1 MCGIVGY
8 LGIRDAVPVL
18 MQGLKQLEYRGY
30 DSSGIGVLHRKK
42 IRVVKEKGKLDM
54 LEKKLSESLGSNIGI
69 AHTRW
74 ATHGGVTTENAHP
87 HSGPKGLVAVVHNGI
102 IDNFAVLKQELEK
115 LGNTFISETDS
126 EVVAHLVEAY
136 MDLGPEQ
143 AVSKALSRLDGTYGM
158 LFLFRDHP
166 DLIIGARN
174 GSPLVIGI
182 GQDEMFFASDA
193 LAFAGYTHH
202 AVFVDDGEMVIM
214 NSKTYRVVNR
224 NNIVIDKSVEKLDHL
239 KSTVKDKGNFASFLE
254 KEIFEQ
260 PDSVYRAMGQGGR
273 LLPDFGTA
281 LLGGLNMEKRE
292 FYDIRKIHILAM
304 GTAMHAGDL
313 GKYIIEDLARI
324 PVEVSD
330 ASELCGVNPIVDKDT
345 LFIAISQSGET
356 RDTIAA
362 VQEIK
367 QKGGR
372 VLGIINAVGSSL
384 ARMTDGGAYIHAGA
398 EYSVASTK
406 AFTSQ
411 VTVMTLLALMIGRT
425 RDISLNRGKELVNE
439 LKQIP
444 DKIRQI
450 LSRTDEIKK
459 MGEFL
464 KDYHSILYMGRGMNY
479 PIAKEAALKLKEV
492 TYIHAEAYSAGSLKH
507 GPLALISEEMPS
519 VFICTRGEYQDKT
532 ISNIQEVRARNGKVL
547 VISNYEDE
555 SLRNV
560 ADELFVVPESD
571 PLLSPLLTM
580 IPCQLLGL
588 YAAEALGRDVD
599 QPRNLAKSVTTD

>member
-8 LGIRDAVPVL
+8 LGNRDAVPVL

-30 DSSGIGVLHRKK
+30 DSSGIGVLNRKK
-42 IRVVKEKGKLDM
+42 IRVVKEKGKLEM
-54 LEKKLSESLGSNIGI
+54 LEKKLTEGLSSHVGI

-87 HSGPKGLVAVVHNGI
+87 HTGPEGAVAVVHNGI
-102 IDNFAVLKQELEK
+102 IDNFSLLKKELETK
-115 LGNTFISETDS
+115 GNVFLSETDS
-126 EVVAHLVEAY
+126 EVIAHLVEAY
-136 MDLGPEQ
+136 MELGPEQ
-143 AVSKALSRLDGTYGM
+143 AVSKALSRLEGTYGI
-158 LFLFRDHP
+158 LFLFRDYP
-166 DLIIGARN
+166 ELIIGARN

-182 GQDEMFFASDA
+182 GKDEMFFASDA
-193 LAFAGYTHH
+193 LAFAGFTQH
-202 AVFVDDGEMVIM
+202 AIFVDDGEMVII
-214 NSKTYRVVNR
+214 NNRDYRVVNR
-224 NNIVIDKSVEKLDHL
+224 NNIEIDKLVEELDL
-239 KSTVKDKGNFASFLE
+239 NTGTKDKQGYSCFLE

-260 PDSVYRAMGQGGR
+260 PDSIFRAMGQGGR

-281 LLGGLNMEKRE
+281 LLGGLNMEKRD
-292 FYDIRKIHILAM
+292 FYDIKKIHILAM
-304 GTAMHAGDL
+304 GTAMYAGEL

-330 ASELCGVNPIVDKDT
+330 ASELCGINPIVSKDT
-345 LFIAISQSGET
+345 LFIAVSQSGET

-372 VLGIINAVGSSL
+372 VLGVINAVGSTL
-384 ARMTDGGAYIHAGA
+384 ARMTNGGAYIHAGA

-411 VTVMTLLALMIGRT
+411 VTVLFLLALMIGRT
-425 RDISLNRGKELVNE
+425 RDISLNRGKELVQE
-439 LKQIP
+439 LMAIP
-444 DKIRQI
+444 DKIRSI
-450 LSRTDEIKK
+450 LERASELKSMADTI
-459 MGEFL
+459 
-464 KDYHSILYMGRGMNY
+464 KDYQSVLYMGRGLNF
-479 PIAKEAALKLKEV
+479 PVAKEAALKLKEV
-492 TYIHAEAYSAGSLKH
+492 TYIHAEAYSSGSLKH
-507 GPLALISEEMPS
+507 GPLALISEEIPS
-519 VFICTRGEYQDKT
+519 VFVCTKGEYQEKT

-555 SLRNV
+555 NLRKV
-560 ADELFVVPESD
+560 ADQLFLVPDSD
-571 PLLSPLLTM
+571 PVLSPLLTT

-588 YAAEALGRDVD
+588 YTAQVLGRDVD